1 MKEENFMKKNAI
13 PKMITV
19 VMTATMALG
28 MFGCGNTSS
37 SSAGS
42 ANSAKSDT
50 AEADAAETG
59 VTEAMDAAV
68 EETADNA
75 GGKLKIAMVLP
86 GVITDQSWNTLAYDA
101 LMDYQDQGYEVAY
114 TESVAVS
121 DVETTLRTYADQGYD
136 LIFAH
141 GGQFA
146 DAACVVGADYPDTY
160 FFVTNKCPDEQNPTS
175 NVGFFYGKEY
185 EAAYLSGIAAAMMS
199 QSGVIGFV
207 GGIEQPSQI
216 ADKYGYIAGAESVNP
231 DITVIPIMAGTFDD
245 SALGKESAQALLE
258 QGADVIMHTCDTTGL
273 GVIEACKDAGAYV
286 IGYGSDQAELAPEQI
301 ITCCVTDTAQVIK
314 LQASKIED
322 GSFGSDGINWE
333 PGIAEGVVYVTDFS
347 DFVPQDVVDAVNDAK
362 DKIVSGELVVEKVE
376 ENK

>member
-13 PKMITV
+13 RKMITV

-37 SSAGS
+37 SSVGS

-175 NVGFFYGKEY
+175 NVGFF
-185 EAAYLSGIAAAMMS
+185 
-199 QSGVIGFV
+199 
-207 GGIEQPSQI
+207 
-216 ADKYGYIAGAESVNP
+216 
-231 DITVIPIMAGTFDD
+231 
-245 SALGKESAQALLE
+245 
-258 QGADVIMHTCDTTGL
+258 
-273 GVIEACKDAGAYV
+273 
-286 IGYGSDQAELAPEQI
+286 
-301 ITCCVTDTAQVIK
+301 
-314 LQASKIED
+314 
-322 GSFGSDGINWE
+322 
-333 PGIAEGVVYVTDFS
+333 
-347 DFVPQDVVDAVNDAK
+347 
-362 DKIVSGELVVEKVE
+362 
-376 ENK
+376 

>member
-1 MKEENFMKKNAI
+1 MKKKVFSKLAAVILSAAMVFSMIGCGSKEE
-13 PKMITV
+13 
-19 VMTATMALG
+19 G
-28 MFGCGNTSS
+28 SS
-37 SSAGS
+37 STTTPATETGS
-42 ANSAKSDT
+42 DQTEDT
-50 AEADAAETG
+50 GDGAEATETTDG
-59 VTEAMDAAV
+59 E
-68 EETADNA
+68 
-75 GGKLKIAMVLP
+75 KLKIAMVLP
-86 GVITDQSWNTLAYDA
+86 GVITDQSWNTLAYNA
-101 LMDYQDQGYEVAY
+101 LMDYQAAGYEVAY

-160 FFVTNKCPDEQNPTS
+160 FFVTNKCPDEKTPTP

-185 EAAYLSGIAAAMMS
+185 EGAYLSGIAAAMMS
-199 QSGVIGFV
+199 KTGVIGFV

-216 ADKYGYIAGAESVNP
+216 ADKYAYIAGAQSVKP

-286 IGYGSDQAELAPEQI
+286 IGYGSDQAELAPDLI
-301 ITCCVTDTAQVIK
+301 ITCCVTDTAQVIT

-322 GSFGSDGINWE
+322 GSFGSDGVNWE

-347 DFVPQDVVDAVNDAK
+347 DFVPQEVVDAVNAAK
-362 DKIVSGELVVEKVE
+362 EQIISGELVVEKVE
-376 ENK
+376 ENR